1 MGRRSSDEDDQAD
14 RDLLARIARSDRAAL
29 DAFYARHAREALAYV
44 REIVHIPELAEEV
57 ASDAMIAVW
66 TSAGR
71 YRGDARVTTWLL
83 SIAHH
88 KALGAL
94 RRRGHALSPLD
105 AALDLPI
112 NGAGPEE
119 IVIRRCERVEL
130 ERALATLTPEHRA
143 VLQLMFAFSRTLVEI
158 SEIVKAPVATV
169 KTRLF
174 YAKRRLRDALEQAAA
189 AQEIA

>member
-14 RDLLARIARSDRAAL
+14 RDLLARIARSDRAAF

-94 RRRGHALSPLD
+94 RRSGHALSPLD